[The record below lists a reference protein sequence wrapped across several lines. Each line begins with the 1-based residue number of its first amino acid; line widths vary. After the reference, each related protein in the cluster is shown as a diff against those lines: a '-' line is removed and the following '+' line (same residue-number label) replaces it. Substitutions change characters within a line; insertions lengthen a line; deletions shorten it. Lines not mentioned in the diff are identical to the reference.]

1 TKPDQGGGFS
11 KGKERVSMENPV
23 PGRSDKMN
31 TAERKPELIHEL
43 VSEQASRNPQ
53 ALAISAGCKSLTY
66 LELEARANRLAHHLR
81 SLGVGSGVVVV
92 LFVER
97 FLNPIVCDLVILE
110 VGGVLFLLVIS
121 YTT

>member
-1 TKPDQGGGFS
+1 
-11 KGKERVSMENPV
+11 MENPV

-66 LELEARANRLAHHLR
+66 LELEARANRMAHHLR
-81 SLGVGSGVVVV
+81 SLGVGSEVVVG
-92 LFVER
+92 LCVER
-97 FLNPIVCDLVILE
+97 SISQIVCALAILKA
-110 VGGVLFLLVIS
+110 GGAYLPLDPS
-121 YTT
+121 YPTER